1 MGLVPNGQ
9 PQLHFTTKTFDSKKL
24 TLSADKHSRNISADN
39 IFELILNSN
48 DYDTFSPINDDQNIQ
63 ESDLDMSNPYLM
75 DNRLSTQM
83 IESVKSIRDEIVM
96 LGSVAK
102 ERIKGC
108 YQRRQFRKGINNKK
122 KELIEAIKSEIKR
135 IYNEEFS
142 QTEGKEL
149 YYTLKG
155 IYKDEFPYTFLPVLI
170 VSSSESFDYTKPKL
184 YLIETLKVK
193 DTSNRLEISR
203 YYAHIYGSGLC
214 KLVSH
219 SSQSKEALLV
229 QYDLNKIRDDLNNGK
244 YDPSK
249 IQYSTGTDSKSE
261 NQFHEIFN
269 AVKEL
274 FHVHSHHSDE
284 NYSADCII
292 GCEAIPAGNVCVNM
306 DIALKKILDQYRIR
320 IIRYHELVSVHE
332 SRIIYDLIVDYAK
345 LAQGVFYYAVNFLKI
360 FNIDLSRLG
369 IDVNSEIDAFD
380 RASKSMEGISSHAS
394 SSFDIRY
401 GRTIRVTS
409 IALGA
414 IALVTAIAC
423 TLYSSYPCA
432 IGIACVIDALL
443 ILALFCINFMPRKF
457 YSWV

>member
-1 MGLVPNGQ
+1 MGDVEYWGWFPMASPNYILQ
-9 PQLHFTTKTFDSKKL
+9 QRRLILKKL

-193 DTSNRLEISR
+193 DTSNRLEISSIM
-203 YYAHIYGSGLC
+203 HIY
-214 KLVSH
+214 
-219 SSQSKEALLV
+219 
-229 QYDLNKIRDDLNNGK
+229 
-244 YDPSK
+244 
-249 IQYSTGTDSKSE
+249 
-261 NQFHEIFN
+261 
-269 AVKEL
+269 
-274 FHVHSHHSDE
+274 
-284 NYSADCII
+284 
-292 GCEAIPAGNVCVNM
+292 M
-306 DIALKKILDQYRIR
+306 DQ
-320 IIRYHELVSVHE
+320 
-332 SRIIYDLIVDYAK
+332 
-345 LAQGVFYYAVNFLKI
+345 
-360 FNIDLSRLG
+360 
-369 IDVNSEIDAFD
+369 
-380 RASKSMEGISSHAS
+380 
-394 SSFDIRY
+394 
-401 GRTIRVTS
+401 
-409 IALGA
+409 
-414 IALVTAIAC
+414 AC
-423 TLYSSYPCA
+423 A
-432 IGIACVIDALL
+432 
-443 ILALFCINFMPRKF
+443 N
-457 YSWV
+457 

>member
-155 IYKDEFPYTFLPVLI
+155 IYKDEFPLP
-170 VSSSESFDYTKPKL
+170 FYL
-184 YLIETLKVK
+184 Y
-193 DTSNRLEISR
+193 
-203 YYAHIYGSGLC
+203 
-214 KLVSH
+214 
-219 SSQSKEALLV
+219 
-229 QYDLNKIRDDLNNGK
+229 
-244 YDPSK
+244 
-249 IQYSTGTDSKSE
+249 
-261 NQFHEIFN
+261 
-269 AVKEL
+269 
-274 FHVHSHHSDE
+274 
-284 NYSADCII
+284 
-292 GCEAIPAGNVCVNM
+292 
-306 DIALKKILDQYRIR
+306 
-320 IIRYHELVSVHE
+320 
-332 SRIIYDLIVDYAK
+332 
-345 LAQGVFYYAVNFLKI
+345 
-360 FNIDLSRLG
+360 
-369 IDVNSEIDAFD
+369 
-380 RASKSMEGISSHAS
+380 
-394 SSFDIRY
+394 
-401 GRTIRVTS
+401 
-409 IALGA
+409 
-414 IALVTAIAC
+414 
-423 TLYSSYPCA
+423 
-432 IGIACVIDALL
+432 
-443 ILALFCINFMPRKF
+443 
-457 YSWV
+457 